1 MVHFTVYK
9 LRGLVNSFS
18 RKCTI
23 SIIIIIVFCMASI
36 LASILQKTDD
46 YFNISWIYQNYDHS
60 IFAQTVIS
68 TGSFVY
74 YNNTV
79 LGIEILIP
87 QQWIGNH
94 KDDNIVPS
102 GDPNL
107 VQFFSPQKDAQLFV
121 TVYPL
126 PSSNMSINAYDK
138 QYNMYSNDPT
148 IHNLIFANTTLSG
161 MPAHQ
166 ATFMLSYSGK
176 SYHVIHVW
184 TIKNDHV
191 YKLSFSTYDEAFKK
205 YLSQMEIMLS
215 SFNVTRN
222 RIS

>member
-1 MVHFTVYK
+1 MCVLKYYTELIWYN
-9 LRGLVNSFS
+9 RTP
-18 RKCTI
+18 RC
-23 SIIIIIVFCMASI
+23 AS
-36 LASILQKTDD
+36 
-46 YFNISWIYQNYDHS
+46 DHNV
-60 IFAQTVIS
+60 FAQTAIS
-68 TGSFVY
+68 DGPFVY

-94 KDDNIVPS
+94 KDNNTVSS

-107 VQFFSPQKDAQLFV
+107 VQFFSPQKDVQLFV
-121 TVYPL
+121 TVNPL

-148 IHNLIFANTTLSG
+148 IHILVFANITLSG
-161 MPAHQ
+161 TPTHRA
-166 ATFMLSYSGK
+166 AFTLSYSGK
-176 SYHVIHVW
+176 SYQVIHVW

-191 YKLSFSTYDEAFKK
+191 YKLSFSTYNEAFKK
-205 YLSQMEIMLS
+205 YLSPIEIMLNL
-215 SFNVTRN
+215 FNVTRN

>member
-1 MVHFTVYK
+1 MCVLKYYTELIWYN
-9 LRGLVNSFS
+9 RTP
-18 RKCTI
+18 RC
-23 SIIIIIVFCMASI
+23 AS
-36 LASILQKTDD
+36 
-46 YFNISWIYQNYDHS
+46 DHNV
-60 IFAQTVIS
+60 FAQTAICD
-68 TGSFVY
+68 GPFVY

-94 KDDNIVPS
+94 KDNNTVSS

-121 TVYPL
+121 TVNPL

-148 IHNLIFANTTLSG
+148 IHSLVFANITLSG
-161 MPAHQ
+161 MPTHRA
-166 ATFMLSYSGK
+166 AFTLSYSGK
-176 SYHVIHVW
+176 SYQVIHVW

-191 YKLSFSTYDEAFKK
+191 YKLSFSTYNKAFKK
-205 YLSQMEIMLS
+205 YLSPIEIMLN